1 SPIHAQVTAVAI
13 EYGLYEGRFW
23 LPRIRAAEGSA
34 QVSFMHVPFKMEQ
47 SFKYASVNARDSLPA
62 IIVAGSMRLDTL
74 PDSLAEHIRDS
85 LRTSRRARRDSV
97 KEGLVKGPPQQCD
110 TSAFRI
116 VQRMEGQHAGWP
128 LKVAYRVPCDVSKLA
143 TSPELPGS
151 IFDPGEDVFGAKE
164 RDALIA
170 QALSLGAQPPFLL
183 GSGHLPPPTLKWG
196 PEFMR
201 YNRVEGLSVGGQAE
215 QQLGGGYNAR
225 ALGRIGLADF
235 EPNVELTLERTNL
248 EKTYALTGYN
258 RLVAAN
264 D

>member
-1 SPIHAQVTAVAI
+1 QRPPAPWPTRAS
-13 EYGLYEGRFW
+13 
-23 LPRIRAAEGSA
+23 RIGSHS
-34 QVSFMHVPFKMEQ
+34 QGW
-47 SFKYASVNARDSLPA
+47 RDGVLLQT
-62 IIVAGSMRLDTL
+62 GDL
-74 PDSLAEHIRDS
+74 
-85 LRTSRRARRDSV
+85 
-97 KEGLVKGPPQQCD
+97 
-110 TSAFRI
+110 
-116 VQRMEGQHAGWP
+116 
-128 LKVAYRVPCDVSKLA
+128 VPCDLNKLA
-143 TSPELPGS
+143 NSPDLPRS

-225 ALGRIGLADF
+225 VLGRIGLADF

-248 EKTYALTGYN
+248 EKTYALTGYT
-258 RLVAAN
+258 RLA
-264 D
+264 